1 MDNYNT
7 YMNNYN
13 MCIYL
18 YVYIYKMLILIY
30 IYNTNYYLEE
40 VSVIKLWK
48 GIEARTKKEKAE
60 GVKPKFKTSGLP
72 YSILLALSSGSIT

>member
-1 MDNYNT
+1 
-7 YMNNYN
+7 

-18 YVYIYKMLILIY
+18 YVYIYKMLILIYIYVY

-72 YSILLALSSGSIT
+72 YSLLLALSSGGIT